1 MHKWKTIHCKAEK
14 VQKIGHDVYL
24 FLWKAFGKAPT
35 SSSIKLNAEGQQQ
48 FPLHTTGFEI
58 THRILLALSGQV
70 KPNKH
75 RISVFCTNGKQS
87 IGSRKGTKDRPSF
100 SFFWWKAFRKTPK
113 SSSMAEGKQ
122 EFHLHTTG
130 FETQDLFG
138 GFGFPEW
145 AISVSLHQPSNVL
158 PIFCQIAKCD
168 IDPSKLTKK
177 KLKEH
182 HQRSTF
188 FTDLVA
194 NILY

>member
-1 MHKWKTIHCKAEK
+1 LHKWKTIHCKAEK
-14 VQKIGHDVYL
+14 VQKIGHDFYL
-24 FLWKAFGKAPT
+24 ILWKAFGKAP
-35 SSSIKLNAEGQQQ
+35 
-48 FPLHTTGFEI
+48 
-58 THRILLALSGQV
+58 
-70 KPNKH
+70 
-75 RISVFCTNGKQS
+75 
-87 IGSRKGTKDRPSF
+87 
-100 SFFWWKAFRKTPK
+100 K
-113 SSSMAEGKQ
+113 SSSMAEGQQ

-145 AISVSLHQPSNVL
+145 LYQSVYISPAMISVFFLLPS
-158 PIFCQIAKCD
+158 FCQIAKCD
-168 IDPSKLTKK
+168 SDPSKLTKK